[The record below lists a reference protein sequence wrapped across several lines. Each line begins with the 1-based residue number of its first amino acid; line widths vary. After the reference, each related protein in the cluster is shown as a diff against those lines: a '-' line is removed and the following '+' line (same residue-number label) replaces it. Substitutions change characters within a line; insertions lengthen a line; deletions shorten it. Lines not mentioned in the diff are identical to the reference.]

1 MSGWRVTLPVAGRRV
16 LVVGGG
22 PAALRSIAAARDAG
36 AHVVVCAE
44 ELADTV
50 LDLVDRGLVAH
61 LPRSP
66 SDTDLKSADLVVA
79 ATGGPDR
86 DGDIAAR
93 AAAAHRLCVVPDD
106 AARPGPTSGMGRVLL
121 VGGGPGDPGL
131 ITVAGL
137 RAVEQADV
145 LVCDR
150 LAPLAVLD
158 RARPGAEIVDVAKI
172 PRGRT
177 TPQDEI
183 NRILIDRAGR
193 GLSVVRLKGGDNFV
207 FGRGGEEWQ
216 ACLAAGVPVTVIP
229 GVSSAIA
236 APAAAGI
243 PATHRSLTQGFTVV
257 SGHLPPGAP
266 GSTLD
271 WTALARSGTS
281 IIVMMGMANLPAIAD
296 ALVAAGMPADTPA
309 ATVADGGLPSQQ
321 VVRDRLDRIASA
333 TAAAGLRAPAVTV
346 IGAVAAFD
354 PSLPG

>member
-1 MSGWRVTLPVAGRRV
+1 M
-16 LVVGGG
+16 
-22 PAALRSIAAARDAG
+22 
-36 AHVVVCAE
+36 
-44 ELADTV
+44 
-50 LDLVDRGLVAH
+50 
-61 LPRSP
+61 
-66 SDTDLKSADLVVA
+66 
-79 ATGGPDR
+79 
-86 DGDIAAR
+86 
-93 AAAAHRLCVVPDD
+93 
-106 AARPGPTSGMGRVLL
+106 
-121 VGGGPGDPGL
+121 

-145 LVCDR
+145 VVCDR

-158 RARPGAEIVDVAKI
+158 RARPDAEIVDVAKI

-177 TPQDEI
+177 TPQEEI

-193 GLSVVRLKGGDNFV
+193 GSTVVRLKGGDNFV

-216 ACLAAGVPVTVIP
+216 ACLAAGIPVTVIP

-281 IIVMMGMANLPAIAD
+281 IIVMMGMANLASIAE
-296 ALVAAGMPADTPA
+296 ALIAAGMPADTPA
-309 ATVADGGLPSQQ
+309 ATVADGGLPSQR
-321 VVRDRLDRIASA
+321 VVRDRLERISSQ
-333 TAAAGLRAPAVTV
+333 TAVAGLRAPAVTV

-354 PSLPG
+354 PSSPS

>member
-1 MSGWRVTLPVAGRRV
+1 MTGWRVSLPVAGRRV

-22 PAALRSIAAARDAG
+22 PSALPRIAGALDAG
-36 AHVVVCAE
+36 AHVVVSAE
-44 ELADTV
+44 VLGDTV
-50 LDLVDRGLVAH
+50 LDLVDRGLVEH

-66 SDTDLKSADLVVA
+66 TEVDLESADLVVA
-79 ATGGPDR
+79 VTGEP
-86 DGDIAAR
+86 AADADLANR
-93 AAAAHRLCVVPDD
+93 AAAAHRLCLVPDR
-106 AARPGPTSGMGRVLL
+106 AERPTPTAGEGRVVL

-145 LVCDR
+145 VVCDR

-158 RARPGAEIVDVAKI
+158 RARPDAEIVDVAKI

-177 TPQDEI
+177 TPQEEI

-193 GLSVVRLKGGDNFV
+193 GSIVVRLKGGDNFV

-216 ACLAAGVPVTVIP
+216 ACLAAGIPVTVIP
-229 GVSSAIA
+229 GVTSAIA

-281 IIVMMGMANLPAIAD
+281 IIVMMGMANLASIAE
-296 ALVAAGMPADTPA
+296 ALIAAGMPADTPA
-309 ATVADGGLPSQQ
+309 ATVADGGLPSQR
-321 VVRDRLDRIASA
+321 VVRDRLERISSQ
-333 TAAAGLRAPAVTV
+333 TAVAGLRAPAVTV

-354 PSLPG
+354 PSSPS

>member
-1 MSGWRVTLPVAGRRV
+1 V

-22 PAALRSIAAARDAG
+22 PSALPRIAGALDAG
-36 AHVVVCAE
+36 AHVVVSAE
-44 ELADTV
+44 VLGDTV
-50 LDLVDRGLVAH
+50 LDLVDRGLVEH
-61 LPRSP
+61 VPRSP
-66 SDTDLKSADLVVA
+66 TDVDLESADLVVA
-79 ATGGPDR
+79 VTGEPAADADLAT
-86 DGDIAAR
+86 R
-93 AAAAHRLCVVPDD
+93 AAAARRLCLVPDQ
-106 AARPGPTSGMGRVLL
+106 AERPTPTAGEGRVLL

-145 LVCDR
+145 VVCDR

-158 RARPGAEIVDVAKI
+158 RARPDAEIVDVAKI

-177 TPQDEI
+177 TPQEEI

-193 GLSVVRLKGGDNFV
+193 GSIVVRLKGGDNFV

-216 ACLAAGVPVTVIP
+216 ACLAAGIPVTVIP

-281 IIVMMGMANLPAIAD
+281 IIVMMGMANLASIAE
-296 ALVAAGMPADTPA
+296 ALIAAGMPADTPA
-309 ATVADGGLPSQQ
+309 ATVADGGLPSQR
-321 VVRDRLDRIASA
+321 VVRDRLERISSQ
-333 TAAAGLRAPAVTV
+333 TAVAGLRAPAVTV

-354 PSLPG
+354 PSSPS